1 MKRLQIS
8 LEPELD
14 RELGRAAAAD
24 GISKAELIRRSLRD
38 RLEPR
43 PPTELPVSSSRGEL
57 RPGIDLADGRALREL
72 MDGLRD

>member
-14 RELGRAAAAD
+14 RELGRAAVDA

-38 RLEPR
+38 QLEPR
-43 PPTELPVSSSRGEL
+43 PPIELPVSRSRGEL

-72 MDGLRD
+72 IDGLRD